1 MLILQGV
8 LRAAM
13 TLAGRVD
20 KKTGEIYP
28 SRDVLQVETLDA
40 RGLVQMSTITVPN
53 LGDYPSKIGNQVNI
67 PVRAWAQSAVVN
79 FMYAPSTG
87 AA

>member
-1 MLILQGV
+1 MLILQGI

-13 TLAGRVD
+13 TLPGRVD
-20 KKTGEIYP
+20 KKTGEVYP

-40 RGLVQMSTITVPN
+40 RGLVEIKTITVPK
-53 LGDYPSKIGNQVNI
+53 LAEYLAKVGNQINL

-79 FMYAPSTG
+79 FMYEAPG

>member
-1 MLILQGV
+1 MLILQGI

-13 TLAGRVD
+13 TIPGRVD
-20 KKTGEIYP
+20 KKTGEVYP

-40 RGLVQMSTITVPN
+40 RGLVEIKTITVPK
-53 LGDYPSKIGNQVNI
+53 LAEYLAKVGNQINL

-79 FMYAPSTG
+79 FMYEAPG